1 LSMRSSADRRKRFV
15 SASFWSSKM
24 MWLRTRS
31 CRWPAALPPPPVRAG
46 QHRRQ
51 VLRVVARCV
60 LVTNIPRSWVRKQ
73 AFCSVDRCWMR
84 MKLRSDAC
92 RNGWPVC
99 WSVLS
104 EKKRS
109 SSANCFRDGG
119 ERLVD
124 DDNDADDKVDVDVEV
139 EVECGGESEK
149 REAVMSTVSS
159 ALFSYMKPYE
169 ASSCELVFSP

>member
-1 LSMRSSADRRKRFV
+1 
-15 SASFWSSKM
+15 
-24 MWLRTRS
+24 
-31 CRWPAALPPPPVRAG
+31 
-46 QHRRQ
+46 
-51 VLRVVARCV
+51 
-60 LVTNIPRSWVRKQ
+60 
-73 AFCSVDRCWMR
+73 MR

-109 SSANCFRDGG
+109 SSVNCFSDGG
-119 ERLVD
+119 ERRVD
-124 DDNDADDKVDVDVEV
+124 DDEDEVEVEV

-149 REAVMSTVSS
+149 REAVISTVSS